1 MKVKKSKGLLISA
14 IIVGILTILGVVG
27 VAGTLFIALNGY
39 GIKIED
45 SVYFKQS
52 DLIVNYSQTNPD
64 QIESYTVKIVNTT
77 NKEFIDYEVRLTLY
91 IINGMIE
98 ESHYPHASTPT
109 QIVSIKPKEE
119 KVITLNAGFL
129 TGIDLEGYTGE
140 SLELEYQ
147 AKKEEFNS
155 PSYFNQ
161 IKNGKDFV
169 GGVQQAQYILCGLAG
184 FELLVCLIVEIILIV
199 KYNKSGKKL
208 IKEMISK
215 K

>member
-14 IIVGILTILGVVG
+14 IIVGILAILGVVG

-52 DLIVNYSQTNPD
+52 DLVVNYSQTNPE
-64 QIESYTVKIVNTT
+64 QIESYTVKLVNTT
-77 NKEFIDYEVRLTLY
+77 NKKFIDYEVRLTLY
-91 IINGMIE
+91 IINA
-98 ESHYPHASTPT
+98 SNKDNHYPHASTST
-109 QIVSIKPKEE
+109 QIISIKPKEE
-119 KVITLNAGFL
+119 KTITLDAGFL
-129 TGIDLEGYTGE
+129 TVIDLNGYDSE
-140 SLELEYQ
+140 SLELEYK
-147 AKKEEFNS
+147 AKKEELNS

-169 GGVQQAQYILCGLAG
+169 GGVEQAQYILCGLAG

-208 IKEMISK
+208 IKEMLSK